1 MAVKQKVA
9 VALMEAIGKVIE
21 ASICE
26 VMGGVLALVNTEA
39 GKRLVYVTDEE
50 NQLTQIFK
58 AEDVREE
65 GKAKVYVMAL
75 TANNAAVV
83 RRIVKWTAPTACG
96 TKGTSIGFSDWVGAA
111 DAFVTEQ
118 FAKKKLKPVLV
129 EYTPDDSIALKR

>member
-26 VMGGVLALVNTEA
+26 VMGGALALVNTEA

-58 AEDVREE
+58 AEDVKEE
-65 GKAKVYVMAL
+65 NKNEEQDTHLDSHDESISTLINMDWDIWHEF
-75 TANNAAVV
+75 AV
-83 RRIVKWTAPTACG
+83 
-96 TKGTSIGFSDWVGAA
+96 
-111 DAFVTEQ
+111 
-118 FAKKKLKPVLV
+118 L
-129 EYTPDDSIALKR
+129 